1 MSSDIKEIQN
11 SLIETSNILGSV
23 LGLTGELGAS
33 THGQATELSQTV
45 RSIEE
50 NTRVINHIAEIGSK
64 AKDSAIAKVA
74 KATNVV
80 NSYKM

>member
-33 THGQATELSQTV
+33 TRGQATELSQTV